1 MNVFIMV
8 MRLILQI
15 FIAIWNC
22 VVSGI
27 NAIIRLVNK
36 KSIERNNSINRGVV
50 EDRKAQVDAIY
61 LNGCMHNSIVSGG
74 DQSLRSSLLQNAIE
88 NYSRQR
94 MPIIIIHQSDR
105 QIENYLSSNI
115 SDSVVINSI
124 NSIFDPFINR
134 STDEIIKIIMNT
146 KKEYGF
152 TEKTRSALKG
162 ILKFANLNSTPIQL
176 PFLNNCPYS
185 SLFDRIDMLAENET
199 ISSNVADDIKYH
211 LSRGQEDFD
220 KLEAYFFDLL
230 SEGNGI
236 TSRKKGVG
244 YDAIKAVTNGRIVSI
259 DIGSNANHLL
269 LSVIVSQID
278 MLLKNR
284 EYFTLVLDDI
294 TIENNPS
301 LIQLISGIYD
311 NCHIAILSSDLF
323 ASVNG
328 NDKLMYTLLG
338 NSCENIVMQH
348 GSNIS
353 ADAWSKAIGYYEKI
367 ETSTNSSYGKSRGGL
382 SLFPTYNSNEGIN
395 YSVKQDAIVKPEQIL
410 RMQLNEMYVY
420 DKKSNS
426 LSHKTILY

>member
-1 MNVFIMV
+1 MDVFIIV
-8 MRLILQI
+8 IRLILQI

-22 VVSGI
+22 MVNGI

-36 KSIERNNSINRGVV
+36 KTIEKNNNVKRGVI
-50 EDRKAQVDAIY
+50 EDKKAQVDTIY

-74 DQSLRSSLLQNAIE
+74 NQSLRSILLQNAVE
-88 NYSRQR
+88 NYSSQG

-115 SDSVVINSI
+115 SNAVVINSI

-134 STDEIIKIIMNT
+134 STDEIIKIVMDS

-152 TEKTRSALKG
+152 TEKTRLAIKG
-162 ILKFANLNSTPIQL
+162 ILKFANLNSSPIQL

-185 SLFDRIDMLAENET
+185 SLFERIDTLEENEAIGST
-199 ISSNVADDIKYH
+199 VADDIKYH

-220 KLEAYFFDLL
+220 KLEAYFYDL
-230 SEGNGI
+230 SNEGDGI

-244 YDAIKAVTNGRIVSI
+244 YDVIKAVTNGSVISI

-269 LSVIVSQID
+269 LSVIVSQINI
-278 MLLKNR
+278 LLKNR
-284 EYFTLVLDDI
+284 RYFTLVLDDI

-301 LIQLISGIYD
+301 LIQLLSGVYD

-338 NSCENIVMQH
+338 NSRENIVMQH
-348 GSNIS
+348 GSNVS

-382 SLFPTYNSNEGIN
+382 SLFPTYNSNEGTN
-395 YSVKQDAIVKPEQIL
+395 YSVKQEAIVKPEQIL
-410 RMQLNEMYVY
+410 RMQLNEMYIY
-420 DKKSNS
+420 DKESNI
-426 LSHKTILY
+426 LSHKILS